1 MQETTKS
8 LGALIH
14 LCIASTE
21 VTDLKA
27 LLILKLKYLR
37 SKSVYID
44 TVDIFC

>member
-1 MQETTKS
+1 MQETMKS
-8 LGALIH
+8 LAALIH

-27 LLILKLKYLR
+27 LLILKLKSLR

-44 TVDIFC
+44 AVNIFV